1 MDHLA
6 IFNEVIQAEYK
17 ENGGCV
23 VNIRLRRSLFRSFT
37 FWIGMGRGAPR
48 GMRADGSRL
57 SCRRVSCRAV
67 RFARWWAAR
76 RLSPRLMRMRQG
88 SQWQAPLSAAYGFNV
103 WCVMLSFPVFDF
115 FSISMD
121 KVSLRLSPIVVQ
133 YRKNIRKK
141 YLTSSKCFSLSAAV
155 LSAITYICWNVKQR
169 KDK

>member
-1 MDHLA
+1 MWRTVARRSQTKDIEVDAGRLEYHFCHIAPMDHLA

-57 SCRRVSCRAV
+57 SCRRASCRAV

-76 RLSPRLMRMRQG
+76 RLSPRSMRTRQG
-88 SQWQAPLSAAYGFNV
+88 SLWQAPLSAAKVLMCGV
-103 WCVMLSFPVFDF
+103 SWCHFLCLTSFPFLWT
-115 FSISMD
+115 
-121 KVSLRLSPIVVQ
+121 K
-133 YRKNIRKK
+133 
-141 YLTSSKCFSLSAAV
+141 
-155 LSAITYICWNVKQR
+155 
-169 KDK
+169 